1 MIIAMKKVVVV
12 VVLFLVFFSL
22 QGQKKQVFIPHEVQK
37 AYKNN
42 TRSFT
47 GKPGENYFQNHSQY
61 TIEADFNPETG
72 LLEGKETIV
81 YTNNSPDDLSLIP
94 LRVYMNI
101 FKKGAERD
109 FGLPSEDLHDGVQ
122 INSVSV
128 NGTDVEKSQD
138 MRMDKRNG
146 TVRYLF
152 LKESVKTGGK
162 VKIYLEWTVQLPTN
176 VTIRM
181 GQYEKNSWFVGYWYP
196 QISVY
201 DDISG
206 WDTHPF
212 TGSAEFYND
221 FCDYDV
227 TITVPKEYMVW
238 ATGTLQKPEK
248 HYQSGVLKRYK
259 QAHNTEEIIPVV
271 TEKDIDN
278 NKVLKGNNKWQFKAK
293 GVPDFAFAVSKH
305 YIWDATSVEVDQ
317 NTGRRTFVS
326 SVYKKSSE
334 SFKKVAEVAKETIDL
349 LSDSVMRVSF
359 PYPEMTVFNGSGG
372 MEYPMIINDGDTPDY
387 INTVHLTAHEIGHN
401 YFPFYVMTN
410 ESYYAFMDEG
420 LISFLPRDVEGYL
433 ADNPNFD
440 PFRSITMDFK
450 RRAGNMKEVPL
461 MVKSYMLSDYSS
473 YRLHAYVRPANAFYF
488 LRDMIG
494 HDKFHEIIKIYIDR
508 WKKKHP
514 TPYDFFYTFED
525 VLGKDLSWYWEPWFF
540 EFGYPDLAIGEVSVT
555 NSSVEVDIKKLGN
568 VPIPLQLTIQ
578 YKDGSKKVIRKDASV
593 WKEGNSKYSL
603 NLKRNKKIEK
613 IEIGAP
619 KIPDAVE
626 ENNHYSFE

>member
-1 MIIAMKKVVVV
+1 MKKVVVV

>member
-1 MIIAMKKVVVV
+1 MKKVAVI
-12 VVLFLVFFSL
+12 VVLFLVFFSA
-22 QGQKKQVFIPHEVQK
+22 QGQKKQVFIPHEVQQ

-47 GKPGENYFQNHSQY
+47 GKPGENYFQNHSKY

-72 LLEGKETIV
+72 LLKGKETIV

-128 NGTDVEKSQD
+128 NGTDVEQSKD
-138 MRMDKRNG
+138 MRMDKRDG

-152 LKESVKTGGK
+152 LKESVKTGEE

-181 GQYEKNSWFVGYWYP
+181 GKYENDSWFVGYWYP

-227 TITVPKEYMVW
+227 TITVPEEYMVW

-248 HYQSGVLKRYK
+248 HYQPGVLERYK

-271 TEKDIDN
+271 TENDIEN

-317 NTGRRTFVS
+317 NTGRRTFVN
-326 SVYKKSSE
+326 SVYKKSSK
-334 SFKKVAEVAKETIDL
+334 SFKKVAEIAKETIDL

-433 ADNPNFD
+433 VDNPNFD

-525 VLGKDLSWYWEPWFF
+525 VLGKDLSWYWNPWFF
-540 EFGYPDLAIGEVSVT
+540 EFGYPDLAIGKVAA
-555 NSSVEVDIKKLGN
+555 NKNPVEVEIKKLGN
-568 VPIPLQLTIQ
+568 VPIPLHLTIK
-578 YKDGSKKVIRKDASV
+578 YEDDSKKVIRKDASI
-593 WKEGNSKYSL
+593 WKNGNSKFTL
-603 NLKRNKKIEK
+603 NLQRNKNIEK

-626 ENNHYSFE
+626 ENNFYNFK

>member
-1 MIIAMKKVVVV
+1 MKKVVVV

-259 QAHNTEEIIPVV
+259 QAHNTGEIIPVV